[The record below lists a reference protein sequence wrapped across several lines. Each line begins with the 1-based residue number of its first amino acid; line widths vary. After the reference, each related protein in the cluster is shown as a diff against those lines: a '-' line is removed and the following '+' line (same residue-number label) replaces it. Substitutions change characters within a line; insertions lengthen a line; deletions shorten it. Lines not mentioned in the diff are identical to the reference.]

1 MFVLHAPVD
10 KLQQEDKLYVLLVQ
24 LDAVIAQ
31 LQTEL
36 KSVLIAQLIMAL
48 KMVFAT
54 YVLLDRHL
62 SEGIQ
67 HAQFVEQDVQIVQ

>member
-1 MFVLHAPVD
+1 MLHAPVD

-54 YVLLDRHL
+54 YALLDRHL